1 VDRSPIRF
9 KAMLIGVGLLG
20 GLLSGAL
27 IFGGLGSTAAVALAA
42 KSDPLLSVADV
53 AERSLDSVVNIST
66 TRRPSGYRSPFHEL
80 FRQFGQPMPSPRA
93 QHALGSGVII
103 SADGVVVTNNHVV
116 KDATSIKV
124 TVGSSK
130 REYKA
135 KVVGTDPKSD
145 VAVLRLQ
152 GAKGLKAIRVGD
164 SDKLRLG
171 EVVVAIGNPFGV
183 GQTVTMGIVSA
194 KGRANMG
201 IVDYEDFIQ
210 TDAAINP
217 GNSGGALINLHGE
230 LVGINTAILSRTGGY
245 QGIGFAI
252 PTNMVQ
258 PIVQSLLKR
267 GRVVRGWLGVSI
279 QEVNRELAKALKLP
293 TTEGVLV
300 SDVEPGSP
308 AYKAGL
314 KRGDLIVRLNGKPV
328 RSTAR
333 LRNLVAAA
341 GAGASVRL
349 ELYRDGRRTSLGAHL
364 TELPARLGGGVGRPG
379 RGQGHP
385 AADLGLR
392 VDSVRDAALRQKF
405 NIPSRLKY
413 GVAVVAVDPS
423 GAAAQAGLQ
432 PGDVILEVNRA
443 RIDGVRRFSQI
454 LRAARGDILFLVYR
468 QGTTLY
474 VMVDR

>member
-42 KSDPLLSVADV
+42 KNDPLLSVADV

-130 REYKA
+130 REYNA

-217 GNSGGALINLHGE
+217 GNSGGALINMHGE

-308 AYKAGL
+308 AQKAGL

-349 ELYRDGRRTSLGAHL
+349 ELYRDGHRSSLAAHL
-364 TELPARLGGGVGRPG
+364 TELPARLGGGVGG
-379 RGQGHP
+379 AGGAEGQP
-385 AADLGLR
+385 AADLGLQ

-413 GVAVVAVDPS
+413 GVVVVGLDPS

-443 RIDGVRRFSQI
+443 RMDGVRRFSQI
-454 LRAARGDILFLVYR
+454 LRAARGDILFLIYR

>member
-1 VDRSPIRF
+1 MDRSPIRF

-20 GLLSGAL
+20 GLLSGAV
-27 IFGGLGSTAAVALAA
+27 IFGGLGSRTAVALAA
-42 KSDPLLSVADV
+42 KNDALLSVADV

-66 TRRPSGYRSPFHEL
+66 TRRPSGYHNPFQDL

-103 SADGVVVTNNHVV
+103 SADGVVVTNSHVV
-116 KDATSIKV
+116 KDAASIKV

-135 KVVGTDPKSD
+135 KVVGADPKSD

-217 GNSGGALINLHGE
+217 GNSGGALISMHGE

-308 AYKAGL
+308 AHKAGL
-314 KRGDLIVRLNGKPV
+314 KRGDLIVQLNGKPV

-341 GAGASVRL
+341 GAGASARL
-349 ELYRDGRRTSLGAHL
+349 ELFRDGRRTSLAVHL
-364 TELPARLGGGVGRPG
+364 AELPARLGGGMGQPG
-379 RGQGHP
+379 AGQGQP
-385 AADLGLR
+385 AAALGLQ
-392 VDSVRDAALRQKF
+392 VDSVQDPALRQKF

-423 GAAAQAGLQ
+423 GAGAQAGLQ
-432 PGDVILEVNRA
+432 PGDVIL
-443 RIDGVRRFSQI
+443 
-454 LRAARGDILFLVYR
+454 
-468 QGTTLY
+468 
-474 VMVDR
+474 